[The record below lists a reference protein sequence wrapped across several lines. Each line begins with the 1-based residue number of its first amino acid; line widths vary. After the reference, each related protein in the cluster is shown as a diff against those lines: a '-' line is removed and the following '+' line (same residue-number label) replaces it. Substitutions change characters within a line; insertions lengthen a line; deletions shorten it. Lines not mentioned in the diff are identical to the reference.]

1 MGKFLVFLL
10 PALLFC
16 SLAQGAVLIDT
27 GAPSGS
33 TFAPICRDDNYGL
46 HCNNSVA
53 LKVNLSQTT
62 NITEV
67 QGYFLYYA
75 DPRDIT
81 VALYNNVD
89 NLPGQELYNNIFSVG
104 GNGWYGPGNLD
115 WLVDAG
121 SYWVSFEVRKG
132 QFFSGGLVITAPYPI
147 ESAFSSSYGE
157 TWSNVG
163 YEYAAGLILEGTPI
177 AALPEPETYAIILA
191 GLGVV
196 GFAARRKHTQ
206 HLSIERRS

>member
-10 PALLFC
+10 PTLFF
-16 SLAQGAVLIDT
+16 SSIAQGAVLIDT
-27 GAPSGS
+27 GTPSGS
-33 TFAPICRDDNYGL
+33 TYAPICRDDNYGL

-62 NITEV
+62 NITGV
-67 QGYFLYYA
+67 QSYFLYYA

-81 VALYNNVD
+81 VALYNNLD
-89 NLPGQELYNNIFSVG
+89 NLPGQELYNNILSVE
-104 GNGWYGPGNLD
+104 GNGWYGASNLD

-132 QFFSGGLVITAPYPI
+132 QFFSGGLVITAPNPI

-177 AALPEPETYAIILA
+177 AAVPESESYAMILT

-196 GFAARRKHTQ
+196 GFATRNKHKQ
-206 HLSIERRS
+206 S